1 MATIKEIYDY
11 INEIAPFNTQLSF
24 DNAGFLIGDINREVS
39 NLGFCLDV
47 TNEIICKA
55 IENKTELIITHHPV
69 IFNKLAN
76 VKSDSLVYSLIK
88 NNIAVI
94 SAHTN
99 YDCADGGVN
108 DCLFDTLELTDKH
121 PLESAQF
128 KDFPPLARIG
138 NLATPMTTYEL
149 ARHIK
154 LKLNSP
160 DVRYCANGND
170 IIEKVAICGGS
181 GSDLIFDAINMG
193 VNALIT
199 SEIKHHEWLIATEK
213 GIALFDAGHFSTEY
227 IAMAPLCKKIVDK
240 FPVDCELFSQSAPY
254 KTV

>member
-11 INEIAPFNTQLSF
+11 INEIAPFNTQLPY
-24 DNAGFLIGDINREVS
+24 DNAGFLIGDINREVA
-39 NLGFCLDV
+39 NIGFCLDV
-47 TNEIICKA
+47 TNEVICKA
-55 IENKTELIITHHPV
+55 IENKAELIITHHPV

-108 DCLFDTLELTDKH
+108 DCLFDTLELTEKQ
-121 PLESAQF
+121 PLESAEF
-128 KDFPPLARIG
+128 KDFPPLARVG
-138 NLATPMTTYEL
+138 KLATPMSAYEL

-170 IIEKVAICGGS
+170 IIEKVVICGGA
-181 GSDLIFDAINMG
+181 GSDLIFDALNMG

-199 SEIKHHEWLIATEK
+199 SEIKHHEWLFATEK

-227 IAMAPLCKKIVDK
+227 IAMDPLCKKIANQ
-240 FPVDCELFSQSAPY
+240 FPVVCELFSQTAPY